1 MDVTDI
7 LNALKPAADPAR
19 AAPMAAYMKHRFSF
33 LGIPT
38 PERRRLIKPL
48 IRAGRGQPLNWHF
61 MEDCWANPY
70 RELQYV
76 ATDYL
81 RSRQSQ
87 LDERDLPRLQGFMVR
102 KAWWDSV
109 DAFIGP
115 LGHLVQRYPAV
126 RVEIIA
132 MAQAEDFWLRRAAIT
147 CQLLA
152 KERTD
157 RALLATVL
165 NHNLGATE
173 FFINKAIG
181 WALRQYSKTDAA
193 WVRAYLAEHRDGL
206 SRLSVREASK
216 YLD

>member
-1 MDVTDI
+1 
-7 LNALKPAADPAR
+7 
-19 AAPMAAYMKHRFSF
+19 
-33 LGIPT
+33 
-38 PERRRLIKPL
+38 
-48 IRAGRGQPLNWHF
+48 
-61 MEDCWANPY
+61 
-70 RELQYV
+70 
-76 ATDYL
+76 
-81 RSRQSQ
+81 
-87 LDERDLPRLQGFMVR
+87 MVR
-102 KAWWDSV
+102 RAWWDSV
-109 DAFIGP
+109 DAFIWP
-115 LGHLVQRYPAV
+115 LGHLVQRCPAV
-126 RVEIIA
+126 RPDIIA

-173 FFINKAIG
+173 FFINKAMG

-193 WVRAYLAEHRDGL
+193 WVRAYLAEHRAGL